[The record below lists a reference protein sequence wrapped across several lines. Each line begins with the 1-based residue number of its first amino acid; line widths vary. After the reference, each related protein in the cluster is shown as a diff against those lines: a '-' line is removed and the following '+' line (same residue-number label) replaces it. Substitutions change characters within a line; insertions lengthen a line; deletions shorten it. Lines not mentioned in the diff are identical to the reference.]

1 MFWMGDGRLGEEEDL
16 MDSVRK
22 FRVRIGRLSC
32 LVVSEGTSAW
42 VSLINTDECFE
53 TLRGIELRVRG

>member
-22 FRVRIGRLSC
+22 FRVRIKRLSW
-32 LVVSEGTSAW
+32 LVVSEGISAW
-42 VSLINTDECFE
+42 VS
-53 TLRGIELRVRG
+53 